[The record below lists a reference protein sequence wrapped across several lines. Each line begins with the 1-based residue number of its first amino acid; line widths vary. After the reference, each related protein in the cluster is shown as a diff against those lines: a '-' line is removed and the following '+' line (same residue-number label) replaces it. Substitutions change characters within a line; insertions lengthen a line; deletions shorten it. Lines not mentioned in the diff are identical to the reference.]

1 METKPR
7 PKTLSGHNYKLDLEH
22 GHLFITINHLDDK
35 PFEVFLWQ
43 GKGGSQTYGL
53 AEALGRMV
61 SLHLRRDTPVGEIIK
76 QLDGIG
82 EVQPW
87 PNSWLGEG
95 VMVKGIA
102 DGLAKC
108 LQYFVDH
115 HESEVESGA
124 KALSIDIRDIAT
136 DTGVTEETLEALDK
150 SAEDHEAGRVKP
162 WPEVD
167 LGFQSLASRG
177 LLDNLPMQMESPVEE
192 EPCPYWSMDSYGNT
206 DCSEHITCNGTLVVY
221 DPKILLSSPAPPPE
235 LPTRQVQQEF
245 ELDLPVWEDPP
256 VNEEPPVEK
265 E

>member
-22 GHLFITINHLDDK
+22 DHLFITINHLDDK

-43 GKGGSQTYGL
+43 GKGGSQTYGM

-61 SLHLRRDTPVGEIIK
+61 SLHLRRDTPVDEIVK

-82 EVQPW
+82 EMQPW
-87 PNSWLGEG
+87 PNPWLGEG

-108 LQYFVDH
+108 LQYFVEYH
-115 HESEVESGA
+115 MSE
-124 KALSIDIRDIAT
+124 IA
-136 DTGVTEETLEALDK
+136 EETLDEL
-150 SAEDHEAGRVKP
+150 V
-162 WPEVD
+162 
-167 LGFQSLASRG
+167 
-177 LLDNLPMQMESPVEE
+177 E

-221 DPKILLSSPAPPPE
+221 DPKILLSSPPPPPE

-256 VNEEPPVEK
+256 VDEEPPISE